1 MLGWRGA
8 AAVLCRRVFS
18 SIPGLFPLDASS
30 TSPPS
35 CNNQNHLQISPKV
48 PEGAKYTPGFLENLW
63 AMEILWAW
71 EQVGETEAI
80 STSEQVS
87 AWHFTLIISLDTGIL
102 WGGSPQFH
110 FSGERFK

>member
-8 AAVLCRRVFS
+8 AAVLRRRVFS
-18 SIPGLFPLDASS
+18 SIPGLSPLDASS

-35 CNNQNHLQISPKV
+35 CNDQNHLQISPKV

-80 STSEQVS
+80 STSERVS
-87 AWHFTLIISLDTGIL
+87 PALHTHHLPGYRDSMGWVSSIPF
-102 WGGSPQFH
+102 F
-110 FSGERFK
+110 R